1 VEGTFDLVGRR
12 HLESLAAGRRAVARR
27 PLEKAV
33 TVALDG
39 GELALEGIFLAGE
52 GQDGA
57 GAVVA
62 PPHPLYGGSMDHP
75 ACNELA
81 YACCATGI
89 ASLRFNWRGVGASAG
104 APSSESADADAD
116 YCAAT
121 RYLAETVDG
130 PLLAA
135 GYSFGAVTALRV
147 ASREPRI
154 RRLLLLAPPLP
165 ILDRDLFVAY
175 KGSVLVIAAG
185 HDEFSPASELRTLT
199 EALPRAR
206 FQLIAEADHFFMAG
220 LADVARAARDW
231 L

>member
-1 VEGTFDLVGRR
+1 
-12 HLESLAAGRRAVARR
+12 
-27 PLEKAV
+27 V
-33 TVALDG
+33 TIALDCS
-39 GELALEGIFLAGE
+39 ELALEGVFLAGE
-52 GQDGA
+52 GQEGA

-81 YACCATGI
+81 YACCDTGI

-104 APSSESADADAD
+104 APSGESVDADAD
-116 YCAAT
+116 YGAAT

-135 GYSFGAVTALRV
+135 GYSFGAATALRA

-165 ILDRDLFVAY
+165 ILDRDLLADY
-175 KGSVLVIAAG
+175 GGSVLVVAAG
-185 HDEFSPASELRTLT
+185 HDEFSPANELRELT
-199 EALPRAR
+199 EALPRAS
-206 FQLIAEADHFFMAG
+206 FQLIPDADHFFMAG